1 MVGITNVFIDAFK
14 TGNLGQLHPVAV
26 MIYCSITLLTETLT
40 NDMVA
45 VTVKW
50 TSVTRIS

>member
-1 MVGITNVFIDAFK
+1 MEKDALQM
-14 TGNLGQLHPVAV
+14 GNLGQLHPVAV
-26 MIYCSITLLTETLT
+26 MIYRSITLLAETLT

-50 TSVTRIS
+50 TSVTRIT

>member
-1 MVGITNVFIDAFK
+1 MEISPITYDAFK
-14 TGNLGQLHPVAV
+14 MGNLGQLHPVAV

-50 TSVTRIS
+50 TSVTRIT